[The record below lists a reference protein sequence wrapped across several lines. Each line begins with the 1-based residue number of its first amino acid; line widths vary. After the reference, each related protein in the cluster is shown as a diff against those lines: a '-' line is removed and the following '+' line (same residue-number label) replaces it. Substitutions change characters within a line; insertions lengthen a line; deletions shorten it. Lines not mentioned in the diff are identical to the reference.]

1 VLVLRVAIRL
11 DENRD
16 VLGNRTPDPVVI
28 GRGRA
33 WLLRDGRL
41 VAGTW
46 RRSAP
51 AQPLRVLGQDG
62 QPLPLRPGRTWVELL
77 PSTEPPDF
85 G

>member
-1 VLVLRVAIRL
+1 
-11 DENRD
+11 
-16 VLGNRTPDPVVI
+16 VVV

-33 WLLRDGRL
+33 WLLRDGQV

-46 RRSAP
+46 RRASAT
-51 AQPLRVLGQDG
+51 QPLRVLGQDG

-77 PSTEPPDF
+77 PASQPPTF